1 MDHLDPT
8 RHPEPPKF
16 NPQSNAPSNSRFNSQ
31 FGSQSSSQF
40 GSQSNS
46 QFDSQSSPPSDPRF
60 DSRSDA
66 QSDAQP
72 DTPAPPIQHRLIS
85 DLRQVIDNAEDLLHC
100 TDSRRDGA
108 YRAARDKLAQTLAAA
123 TEELQRIEDAQLER
137 MIAATHEASIRHDDR
152 TGEARLLR
160 AFH

>member
-1 MDHLDPT
+1 M
-8 RHPEPPKF
+8 
-16 NPQSNAPSNSRFNSQ
+16 
-31 FGSQSSSQF
+31 
-40 GSQSNS
+40 
-46 QFDSQSSPPSDPRF
+46 
-60 DSRSDA
+60 
-66 QSDAQP
+66 
-72 DTPAPPIQHRLIS
+72 QHRLIS
-85 DLRQVIDNAEDLLHC
+85 DLQQVIDNAEDLLHC
-100 TDSRRDGA
+100 TDSARDGA